1 MVMDAAQYVLGVVIL
16 ATAVAVSIGLHEVG
30 HMVPAKKFGVR
41 VTEYMIGFGPTLWS
55 TRKGETEYGI
65 KALPLGGYIRMIG
78 MYPPRPGQGSR
89 STSTGLFS
97 SMIENARA
105 IEAEAREPGD
115 ENRSFYRLRVWQKL
129 TIMLGGPV
137 VNLLIGAVL
146 LSVLVLSIGSPSS
159 AAPTTTVG
167 TVYECVV
174 PVGSGKTACETDDPP
189 SPAAAA
195 GLKPGDQIVAVGGKP
210 LSGWEELREII
221 RQSAGQPVLLGVHRG
236 EENLKLTLTPALT
249 AVPKVDGDKVARL
262 DDGTIAT
269 EEVGFAG
276 LTPRRDAQPGTV
288 GDAAVFVGTTLYQT
302 GHAIL
307 GLPQR
312 LVDVAQ
318 AAFSSAPRDPN
329 GPIGIVGLGRISGEV
344 SSIDEFTMKDRV
356 AMMLGLV
363 GSLNIFL
370 FVFNLIPLL
379 PFDGGHVAGALWEG
393 IRRFVAKLRG
403 AQDPG
408 PVDVAKGAPLVY
420 AVASILLLMSA
431 LLLYADLV
439 KPITLRG

>member
-1 MVMDAAQYVLGVVIL
+1 MVMDAAQYLVGVVIL

-30 HMVPAKKFGVR
+30 HMLPAKKFGVR

-55 TRKGETEYGI
+55 TRRGETEYGI

-78 MYPPRPGQGSR
+78 MFPPRDGNGVQG
-89 STSTGLFS
+89 TSTGLFS
-97 SMIENARA
+97 SMIENARSM
-105 IEAEAREPGD
+105 EAETREPGD

-129 TIMLGGPV
+129 TVMLGGPV
-137 VNLLIGAVL
+137 VNLIIGAVL
-146 LSVLVLSIGSPSS
+146 LSALVLTIGNPSS
-159 AAPTTTVG
+159 AVPTTTVG

-174 PVGSGKTACETDDPP
+174 PVGSGKTTCEPDDAP

-195 GLKPGDQIVAVGGKP
+195 GLQPGDEIVSVGGRT
-210 LSGWEELREII
+210 LMGWEELREII
-221 RQSAGQPVLLGVHRG
+221 RESAGQPVVLGVQRG
-236 EENLKLTLTPALT
+236 EEDLKLTLTPALT
-249 AVPKVDGDKVARL
+249 AVPKVDGDQVARN

-276 LTPRRDAQPGTV
+276 LTPRRDAQPGDL
-288 GDAAVFVGTTLYQT
+288 GEAAVFVGSTLYQT

-329 GPIGIVGLGRISGEV
+329 GPMGIVGLGRISGEV
-344 SSIDEFTMKDRV
+344 SSIDEFTMEDRI

-393 IRRFVAKLRG
+393 LRRFVAKLRG
-403 AQDPG
+403 AEDPG
-408 PVDVAKGAPLVY
+408 PVDVAKGLPVAYAMASVLLV
-420 AVASILLLMSA
+420 MSA